1 MIDKMEYVQAATLV
15 KVAEK
20 KLLNSSK
27 LMRMIDAN
35 TALDILKILSETD
48 YSKSMVGVVR
58 EEDYEEILSNE
69 IKKVYSFAKTLAKKH
84 TEIVDILAL
93 KYEFQNL
100 KLKIK
105 AEMQNKNVDESFVKL
120 ADINLEKEYKRAKE
134 VLDKTG
140 DITKAVIELDK
151 LYYQKLKVECENT
164 GLEIF
169 SKYYNLLINSYN
181 LLTFLRLKNQNRS
194 IKYASSCI
202 FDNDELLDIYEKDSY
217 IDDLKKM
224 FDNKKMWEKYS
235 KTGKISVIEKELDN
249 LVMSLIKEYKDVNY
263 GIEPIITYILA
274 KEYEMKAIRLI
285 MTGKIN
291 KIDTNIIKER
301 MREIYV

>member
-1 MIDKMEYVQAATLV
+1 MIDKMEYVQAAALV

-20 KLLNSSK
+20 KLLNSAK

-48 YSKSMVGVVR
+48 YSKSMAGVVK

-69 IKKVYSFAKTLAKKH
+69 IKKVYSFARTLAKKH
-84 TEIVDILAL
+84 QEIVDILAL

-100 KLKIK
+100 KLRLK
-105 AEMQNKNVDESFVKL
+105 ASMKNKNVDQYFVKL
-120 ADINLEKEYKRAKE
+120 SNIDLENEYKKAYEMLEK
-134 VLDKTG
+134 TN
-140 DITKAVIELDK
+140 DISQAVIYIDK
-151 LYYQKLKVECENT
+151 MYYEKLKIECEKT

-169 SKYYNLLINSYN
+169 SKYYNLLIDSYN

-194 IKYASSCI
+194 IKYANYCI
-202 FDNDELLDIYEKDSY
+202 FDNEALLNIYEKDSY
-217 IDDLKKM
+217 MEDLRKM
-224 FDNKKMWEKYS
+224 FDDKSMWEKFA

-249 LVMSLIKEYKDVNY
+249 LQISLIKQYKDVNY
-263 GIEPIITYILA
+263 GVEPIITYILA

-291 KIDTNIIKER
+291 KINTNIIKER

>member
-1 MIDKMEYVQAATLV
+1 MIDKMEYVQAAALV

-20 KLLNSSK
+20 KMLNSPK

-48 YSKSMVGVVR
+48 YSKSMAGVVR

-69 IKKVYSFAKTLAKKH
+69 IKKVYSFARQLAKKH

-100 KLKIK
+100 KLRLK
-105 AEMQNKNVDESFVKL
+105 AKLKNKNVDKYTVKL
-120 ADINLEKEYKRAKE
+120 SNINLESEYKSAKE
-134 VLDKTG
+134 VFDKTDDITQAVISLDKM
-140 DITKAVIELDK
+140 
-151 LYYQKLKVECENT
+151 YYEKLKKECEST
-164 GLEIF
+164 KLEIF

-181 LLTFLRLKNQNRS
+181 LLTFLRLKNQKRS
-194 IKYASSCI
+194 IKYANKCI
-202 FDNDELLDIYEKDSY
+202 FENESLLNIYEKDSY
-217 IDDLKKM
+217 IEDLKKM
-224 FDNKKMWEKYS
+224 FDNKKMWEKYE

-249 LVMSLIKEYKDVNY
+249 CVMYLIKEYKDVNY
-263 GIEPIITYILA
+263 GIEPIVTYILA